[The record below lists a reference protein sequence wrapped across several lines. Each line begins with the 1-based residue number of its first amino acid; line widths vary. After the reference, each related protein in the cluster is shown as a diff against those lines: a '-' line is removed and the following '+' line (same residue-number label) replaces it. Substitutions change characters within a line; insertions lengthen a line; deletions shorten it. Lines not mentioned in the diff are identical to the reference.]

1 MADLKVKF
9 RIVPELDLSAL
20 EDLLE
25 QLRAYTVPPAAA
37 EVIQPVNLPKPK
49 AAPKAKAKKAAP
61 KPAPKPTAKAGRESV
76 CKLCGKSFPIK
87 PTGKAPRYCQPCQD
101 DLKTTTKAA

>member
-25 QLRAYTVPPAAA
+25 QLRAYSPAP
-37 EVIQPVNLPKPK
+37 ETEPVSLPVKL
-49 AAPKAKAKKAAP
+49 PKAKRKKAAKKADP
-61 KPAPKPTAKAGRESV
+61 KPAGRQSL
-76 CKLCGKSFPIK
+76 CKLCKTPFPIK

-101 DLKTTTKAA
+101 DLKNTKAA